1 MRIGKFVFVILHYV
15 NIEDTHECIESIKK
29 LSYDNL
35 EIVLVDNCSPDG
47 SGKKLEE
54 EYKNEKEIHVILN
67 DKNLGFAKGNNKGF
81 IYAKNI
87 LKADFICQINNDTLI
102 EDENFIEKIINYY
115 KKEKYYIAGPDVIS
129 LINHNHQNPAIK
141 FQTFKETIKLTIENI
156 IRLFGYFSG
165 TIDNI
170 DKIYKNRQKKKKENK
185 KINTCDENIKKVSD
199 YALNGACWIYSPDY
213 INEFNGMYSKTYMY
227 GEELIMF
234 YICKQ
239 LELNYAYIENT
250 YIIHKEG
257 SSTKKVFNSKEKGI
271 FFFSHATKS
280 SFLLL
285 WIMIRKNNNKYLRK
299 QLTSNI

>member
-1 MRIGKFVFVILHYV
+1 MSKFVFVILHYV
-15 NIEDTHECIESIKK
+15 NIEDTHECIECIKK
-29 LSYDNL
+29 LSYDNW

-102 EDENFIEKIINYY
+102 EDENFIEKIIHYY
-115 KKEKYYIAGPDVIS
+115 EKEKYYIAGPDVIS

-170 DKIYKNRQKKKKENK
+170 DKTYKNRQKKKKENK

-285 WIMIRKNNNKYLRK
+285 WIMIRKNNKKYLRK
-299 QLTSNI
+299 QLTNNI

>member
-1 MRIGKFVFVILHYV
+1 MSKFVFVILHYV

-29 LSYDNL
+29 LSYDNW

-102 EDENFIEKIINYY
+102 EDENFIEKIIHYY
-115 KKEKYYIAGPDVIS
+115 EKEKYYIAGPDVIS

-285 WIMIRKNNNKYLRK
+285 WIMIRKNNKKYLRK
-299 QLTSNI
+299 QLTNNI

>member
-1 MRIGKFVFVILHYV
+1 MSKFVFVILHYV

-54 EYKNEKEIHVILN
+54 EYKSEKEIHVILN

-81 IYAKNI
+81 IYAKDI

-102 EDENFIEKIINYY
+102 EDENFIEKIIHYY
-115 KKEKYYIAGPDVIS
+115 EKEKYYIAGPDVIS

-170 DKIYKNRQKKKKENK
+170 DKIYKNRPKKKKENK
-185 KINTCDENIKKVSD
+185 KINTCDKNIKKVSD
-199 YALNGACWIYSPDY
+199 YALNGACWIYSPEY

-285 WIMIRKNNNKYLRK
+285 WIMMRKNNKKYLRK
-299 QLTSNI
+299 QLKKNI